1 MANTNESLSL
11 EAIVNRHF
19 STESQESPATPV
31 TTTGTTKAPETPVAS
46 ARNKA
51 VRKQPAETVD
61 PEDEDPD
68 AEEISALELQLNELK
83 KKKRRKKADS
93 GVAERRAVVE
103 GGTTAAP
110 LRRAVVAE
118 GGTPLTPLRA
128 MPPRA
133 SAKLA
138 EKRWKDVLAEG
149 KHGLYR

>member
-61 PEDEDPD
+61 PEDEDD
-68 AEEISALELQLNELK
+68 AVDESPPLASEDSVRLLSETSPGSVCFIPVAL
-83 KKKRRKKADS
+83 
-93 GVAERRAVVE
+93 
-103 GGTTAAP
+103 TTIIKSI
-110 LRRAVVAE
+110 
-118 GGTPLTPLRA
+118 G
-128 MPPRA
+128 PR
-133 SAKLA
+133 L
-138 EKRWKDVLAEG
+138 
-149 KHGLYR
+149 